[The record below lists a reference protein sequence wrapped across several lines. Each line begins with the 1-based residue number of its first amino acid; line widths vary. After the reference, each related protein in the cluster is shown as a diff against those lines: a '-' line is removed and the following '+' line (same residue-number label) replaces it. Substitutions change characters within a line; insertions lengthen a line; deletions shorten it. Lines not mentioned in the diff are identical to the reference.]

1 MLARNIEETMD
12 TDDAEWADRIT
23 FRHGAPG
30 EIILRVPR
38 EDANGSKAATNHV
51 LTVRQALLIR
61 EELCEALLV
70 QREALLVQEP
80 IVGQGG

>member
-1 MLARNIEETMD
+1 MD

-38 EDANGSKAATNHV
+38 EDANGDKAATNHV
-51 LTVRQALLIR
+51 LTVGQAFILR
-61 EELCEALLV
+61 DELCEALWGNEV
-70 QREALLVQEP
+70 EDNTKDEVTK
-80 IVGQGG
+80 

>member
-1 MLARNIEETMD
+1 MD
-12 TDDAEWADRIT
+12 TGDNEWTDMIT

-38 EDANGSKAATNHV
+38 EDANGNKAATNHV
-51 LTVRQALLIR
+51 LNVGQALILR
-61 EELCEALLV
+61 DELCEALIV
-70 QREALLVQEP
+70 QQP

>member
-1 MLARNIEETMD
+1 MD
-12 TDDAEWADRIT
+12 TEWADRIT

-51 LTVRQALLIR
+51 LTVGQAFILSN
-61 EELCEALLV
+61 ELCEALRV
-70 QREALLVQEP
+70 QQLLLGKE
-80 IVGQGG
+80 GDK